1 MTGKL
6 ALSRP
11 LLRHPRDREILRL
24 AVPAF
29 FALVAEPLFLLADAA
44 IVGHLGTPQ
53 LAGLGIASTILTA
66 VVSLC
71 IFLAYGTTAA
81 VARRLGAGDH
91 SGAIRQG
98 VDGIWLAIVV
108 GCGLTLTGLPF
119 VAPVVGWFQPT
130 AQVADYATTYLRI
143 SLLGIPAMLVVL
155 AATGVLR
162 GLQDTRT
169 PLVVSVG
176 GNLANIAL
184 NILLVYGVGLGIA
197 GSALGTVLAQ
207 LAAAAIFM
215 RVVVRGARRD
225 GVGLR
230 PDWPGIRASAGAAVP
245 LLLRT
250 LSLRVVLTI
259 ATVVATRIGT
269 VAVAAHQVV
278 FGIWSFLAFALDAI
292 AIAGQAI
299 VGRYL
304 GSADVAATRA
314 ATRRMIEWGIAAGL
328 VTGLATVAAR
338 PVLIPLF
345 TTDSAVRSALEP
357 VLLIA
362 ALFQPVA
369 GIVFVLDGVLIG
381 AGDARYLALAGL
393 GTVAVFVP
401 CALAVLAFDLG
412 LTGLWWAMGI
422 FMLTRLVFLS
432 ARAYGT
438 RWLVTGATR

>member
-1 MTGKL
+1 MTRGKR
-6 ALSRP
+6 SRP
-11 LLRHPRDREILRL
+11 PLRHPHDREILRL

-53 LAGLGIASTILTA
+53 LAGLGIASTVLTA

-81 VARRLGAGDH
+81 VARRLGAGD
-91 SGAIRQG
+91 SLGAIRQG
-98 VDGIWLAIVV
+98 VDGIWLAILV
-108 GCGLTLTGLPF
+108 GIGLTIAGLLLA
-119 VAPVVGWFQPT
+119 APIVDWFQPT
-130 AQVADYATTYLRI
+130 AQVAGYATTYLRI
-143 SLLGIPAMLVVL
+143 SVVGVPAMLVVL

-176 GNLANIAL
+176 ANLVNIAL

-207 LAAAAIFM
+207 LAAAAIFTS
-215 RVVVRGARRD
+215 VVVRGARRG

-269 VAVAAHQVV
+269 VAVATHQVV

-304 GSADVAATRA
+304 GGADIAATQA
-314 ATRRMIEWGIAAGL
+314 ATRRMIEWGIAAGI
-328 VTGLATVAAR
+328 VTGLATVAAL
-338 PVLIPLF
+338 PGLIPLF

-369 GIVFVLDGVLIG
+369 GVVFVLDGVLIG
-381 AGDARYLALAGL
+381 AGDARYLAVAGL
-393 GTVAVFVP
+393 GTMAVFVP

-412 LTGLWWAMGI
+412 LTGLWWAIGV
-422 FMLTRLVFLS
+422 FMLARLAFLS

>member
-1 MTGKL
+1 
-6 ALSRP
+6 
-11 LLRHPRDREILRL
+11 
-24 AVPAF
+24 
-29 FALVAEPLFLLADAA
+29 
-44 IVGHLGTPQ
+44 
-53 LAGLGIASTILTA
+53 
-66 VVSLC
+66 
-71 IFLAYGTTAA
+71 
-81 VARRLGAGDH
+81 
-91 SGAIRQG
+91 
-98 VDGIWLAIVV
+98 
-108 GCGLTLTGLPF
+108 
-119 VAPVVGWFQPT
+119 
-130 AQVADYATTYLRI
+130 
-143 SLLGIPAMLVVL
+143 
-155 AATGVLR
+155 
-162 GLQDTRT
+162 
-169 PLVVSVG
+169 
-176 GNLANIAL
+176 
-184 NILLVYGVGLGIA
+184 
-197 GSALGTVLAQ
+197 
-207 LAAAAIFM
+207 
-215 RVVVRGARRD
+215 
-225 GVGLR
+225 
-230 PDWPGIRASAGAAVP
+230 
-245 LLLRT
+245 
-250 LSLRVVLTI
+250 VVLTI

-304 GSADVAATRA
+304 GGADVAATRA

-401 CALAVLAFDLG
+401 CALAVLAWDLG
-412 LTGLWWAMGI
+412 LTGLWWAMGV
-422 FMLTRLVFLS
+422 FMLARLVFLT
-432 ARAYGT
+432 ARAHGT

>member
-1 MTGKL
+1 
-6 ALSRP
+6 
-11 LLRHPRDREILRL
+11 
-24 AVPAF
+24 
-29 FALVAEPLFLLADAA
+29 
-44 IVGHLGTPQ
+44 
-53 LAGLGIASTILTA
+53 
-66 VVSLC
+66 
-71 IFLAYGTTAA
+71 
-81 VARRLGAGDH
+81 
-91 SGAIRQG
+91 
-98 VDGIWLAIVV
+98 LAIVV

-184 NILLVYGVGLGIA
+184 NVLLVYGVGLGIA

-215 RVVVRGARRD
+215 RVVVRGARRG

-304 GSADVAATRA
+304 GGADVAATRA

-401 CALAVLAFDLG
+401 CALAVLAWDLG
-412 LTGLWWAMGI
+412 LTGLWWAMGV
-422 FMLTRLVFLS
+422 FMLSRLAFLS

-438 RWLVTGATR
+438 HWLVTGATR